1 MLEFLTQYGS
11 DILAALVSVTAVF
24 TSIVGLA
31 KSLKIGKK
39 VDTNAATTQQ
49 EIQITREGIVE
60 AFKTAKIPTEWKV
73 TVSNQLM
80 QQLNKF
86 RDDFIVMFKEQE
98 ELRTKLMVAAV
109 KILNYTAASN
119 KLTEDEK
126 QEINELIKMIT
137 DEDAT
142 IDITK

>member
-24 TSIVGLA
+24 TSIIGLA

-86 RDDFIVMFKEQE
+86 RDDFIIMFKEQE

-119 KLTEDEK
+119 KLTENEK

>member
-24 TSIVGLA
+24 TSVVGLA

>member
-142 IDITK
+142 IDITE

>member
-86 RDDFIVMFKEQE
+86 RDDFIIMFKEQE
-98 ELRTKLMVAAV
+98 ELRTKLTVAAV

-119 KLTEDEK
+119 KLTESEK

>member
-60 AFKTAKIPTEWKV
+60 AFRTAKIPTEWKV

-142 IDITK
+142 IDITE

>member
-86 RDDFIVMFKEQE
+86 RDDFIIMFKEQE